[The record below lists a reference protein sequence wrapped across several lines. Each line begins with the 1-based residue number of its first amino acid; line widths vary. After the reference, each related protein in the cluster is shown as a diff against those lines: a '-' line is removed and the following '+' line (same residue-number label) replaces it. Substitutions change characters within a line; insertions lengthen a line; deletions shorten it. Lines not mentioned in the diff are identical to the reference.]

1 MFQQHSRL
9 RGFLAAITLFAFMGT
24 GMFWSAM
31 PAVGQEETPRIAF
44 ATINMQ
50 NQFFVELNDGVQAAA
65 DEQGV
70 EAILFDP
77 NGEAI
82 KQVNAIETYIQEGVD
97 AIIVDAIDSEGI
109 IPVLQ
114 QAKDAGIPIVAVDA
128 VIDNPVV
135 DAQVAVDDVGAG
147 KEVGAF
153 CAAYVDEQM
162 QGEAQI
168 GVILSKQS
176 QLQVRRTEGFKQGV
190 EGHPGITVVQEV
202 DGGYAPDT
210 SLTAA
215 ENLLTANPDLDI
227 IYGTGEPAVLGAVNA
242 ARSQGRNDLK
252 VCGWNLTDEIAAGI
266 ESGVI
271 LGTAHVSPFDLG
283 VTAMNAAAQLAR
295 GESIEREVN
304 VPFAIVTQENLVQF
318 MGGTPIAGAGATPEA
333 GA

>member
-1 MFQQHSRL
+1 MRTQQTGL
-9 RGFLAAITLFAFMGT
+9 RGLLAVAIMVAAAGT
-24 GMFWSAM
+24 GIIWPVSAT
-31 PAVGQEETPRIAF
+31 ARQDEDLRVAF

-65 DEQGV
+65 SEQGV
-70 EAILFDP
+70 EALLFDP

-82 KQVNAIETYIQEGVD
+82 EQVNAIETYIQEGVD

-114 QAKDAGIPIVAVDA
+114 QAEDAGIPVVAVDA
-128 VIDNPVV
+128 VIDDPVV

-147 KEVGAF
+147 KEVGEF

-162 QGEAQI
+162 GGEAQI

-190 EGHPGITVVQEV
+190 EEHPGITIVQEV

-242 ARSQGRNDLK
+242 ARSQGRDDLK

-283 VTAMNAAAQLAR
+283 VAALDAAVQLAR
-295 GESIEREVN
+295 GEAIEREVN
-304 VPFAIVTQENLVQF
+304 VPFSIVTAENLDEF
-318 MGGTPIAGAGATPEA
+318 MEAPAGSATPEA
-333 GA
+333 

>member
-1 MFQQHSRL
+1 MRTQQTGL
-9 RGFLAAITLFAFMGT
+9 RGLLAVAIMVA
-24 GMFWSAM
+24 
-31 PAVGQEETPRIAF
+31 AVGIGILPVSSMAQQDENLRIAF

-65 DEQGV
+65 TEHGV
-70 EAILFDP
+70 EALLFDP

-82 KQVNAIETYIQEGVD
+82 EQVNAIETYIQEGVD

-114 QAKDAGIPIVAVDA
+114 QAEDAGIPVVAVDA
-128 VIDNPVV
+128 VIDDPVV

-147 KEVGAF
+147 KEVGEF
-153 CAAYVDEQM
+153 CAAYVDDQLG
-162 QGEAQI
+162 GEAEI

-242 ARSQGRNDLK
+242 ARSQGRDDLK

-266 ESGVI
+266 EAGVI

-283 VTAMNAAAQLAR
+283 VAAMDAAVQLAR
-295 GESIEREVN
+295 GEEIEREVN
-304 VPFAIVTQENLVQF
+304 VPFSIVTAENLAEF
-318 MGGTPIAGAGATPEA
+318 MEAPEGAATPEA
-333 GA
+333 